1 MIIDILDENNF
12 ISKKNISNIKKKV
25 KEILK
30 YLNLSNKSEICI
42 SFVDDKTM
50 RGLNKQYRNIDKA
63 TDVLSFTQDGD
74 LLGDVIISLET
85 AKRHAVIYNTTAD
98 NEIKRLLIHGVLH
111 LLGYDHK
118 RKKEREIMTGK
129 ETELFNNI
137 DNLDIQL

>member
-1 MIIDILDENNF
+1 MKIDILDENNF
-12 ISKKNISNIKKKV
+12 ISKKNISNIKKNV

-74 LLGDVIISLET
+74 LLGDIIISLET
-85 AKRHAVIYNTTAD
+85 AKRHAVIYNTTAE

-118 RKKEREIMTGK
+118 RKKERETMRGK